1 MEAFQAIESLPVVR
15 LLKAS
20 YLVYPLIS
28 AAHIAA
34 IGTLL
39 TSVALMDLRLIGA
52 ITSFPE
58 TPYVALLRRLA
69 LSAFGVAAATGF
81 LMFCVRAS
89 HYAQLPVFLAKM
101 ALIGLAGMNFLL
113 FSLLSARDA
122 RGTRLLAG
130 VSLRV
135 SVEVG
140 STSMT
145 LAELL
150 ALSEGSVVELDRAAN
165 ELLDIYAN
173 GTLIAKGEIV
183 SVDGRYGIQIAEV
196 VAPAQGFAGF
206 ERRG

>member
-1 MEAFQAIESLPVVR
+1 MTDMAEAPARADRRDKS
-15 LLKAS
+15 
-20 YLVYPLIS
+20 
-28 AAHIAA
+28 IA
-34 IGTLL
+34 G
-39 TSVALMDLRLIGA
+39 AL
-52 ITSFPE
+52 
-58 TPYVALLRRLA
+58 
-69 LSAFGVAAATGF
+69 
-81 LMFCVRAS
+81 
-89 HYAQLPVFLAKM
+89 
-101 ALIGLAGMNFLL
+101 NF
-113 FSLLSARDA
+113 D
-122 RGTRLLAG
+122 LLAG

-150 ALSEGSVVELDRAAN
+150 SLSEGSVVELDRAAN

-183 SVDGRYGIQIAEV
+183 SIDGRYGIQIAEV